1 MSQIEIT
8 PALLNDL
15 RQNAEAATPG
25 EWLIG
30 YGGMAGDDFA
40 VIISRFWK
48 NEICELNPRSYRREN
63 AEFITTCNPAVVLAL
78 VAEIERLRSF
88 QAVAVQVIDKLNNY
102 HECSDPGQCR
112 SCEQINAG
120 IEAISKVKRKTNEH

>member
-1 MSQIEIT
+1 MTIEIT

-15 RQNAEAATPG
+15 RQKAEAATPG

-63 AEFITTCNPAVVLAL
+63 ADFITACNPAVVLAL
-78 VAEIERLRSF
+78 VAEVERLRDRLDEL
-88 QAVAVQVIDKLNNY
+88 V
-102 HECSDPGQCR
+102 CSGCDQQPKFC
-112 SCEQINAG
+112 SCEVVPLSG
-120 IEAISKVKRKTNEH
+120 SETDFVTKGEIE